1 MSVLIVHPEVAYEM
15 ADAAAWYSK
24 IDPELATRFL
34 DEIYVAIQQ
43 ALESPLLYREVD
55 PPYRR
60 VLCSNFPYRVVF
72 EIMEDIDAIHIVA
85 VIHQVRHPDRWKE
98 RL

>member
-1 MSVLIVHPEVAYEM
+1 MSELIVHPDVADEM

-24 IDPELATRFL
+24 IDPELAVRFL
-34 DEIYVAIQQ
+34 GEAYVAIQQ
-43 ALESPLLYREVD
+43 ALESPLLYREID

-60 VLCSNFPYRVVF
+60 VLCSNFPYRVIF
-72 EIMEDIDAIHIVA
+72 EIMEDIDSIHIVA
-85 VIHQVRHPDRWKE
+85 VMHQVRHPDSWKE